1 MPEEV
6 LVVKRELL
14 EPFLASGERLITGRG
29 DAIFNEILAAHM
41 FVPRSDAEHDFGLKQ
56 VIPYVIVRCRDNFL
70 LLRRTSKQTE
80 ERLHNKYSLG
90 IGGHIN
96 PSLPDGGYPN
106 IIIKGLYREL
116 NEEILLGGPGRLS
129 FKGVINDESSSV
141 SKVHLGLVF
150 VLEVE
155 SREYSVKETEKMAG
169 QWADQKGMMQVYDKM
184 ETWSQI
190 VFDSYVCGAQEVAG
204 EKFCD

>member
-1 MPEEV
+1 MSEQV
-6 LVVKRELL
+6 LVVRRELAESFLQGREGLVTDNL
-14 EPFLASGERLITGRG
+14 EV
-29 DAIFNEILAAHM
+29 IFEQILKDHL
-41 FVPRSDAEHDFGLKQ
+41 FVPRRDAEYDFDLKQ
-56 VIPYVIVRCRDNFL
+56 VIPYVIIRCRDNLL

-80 ERLHNKYSLG
+80 KRLHNKYSLG

-96 PSLPDGGYPN
+96 PSLPDNRDQN

-116 NEEILLGGPGRLS
+116 NEEILLGDAGTLT

-141 SKVHLGLVF
+141 SKVHLGLLY

-155 SREYSVKETEKMAG
+155 SDEYAIREADKMTG
-169 QWADQKGMMQVYDKM
+169 QWMDERGIIAVYDLM

-190 VFDSYVCGAQEVAG
+190 VFDLHIRKEQKAVRSVA
-204 EKFCD
+204 E